1 MLDRKSEG
9 ELVDNRDVEK
19 HKKDVFRLVAM
30 LPQGSHFQLQ
40 IEEYMSDFYQRIGDL
55 PNPDFFKSAGLRGLD
70 AQRLLD
76 LLNKAFLIDDI

>member
-40 IEEYMSDFYQRIGDL
+40 IEE
-55 PNPDFFKSAGLRGLD
+55 
-70 AQRLLD
+70 
-76 LLNKAFLIDDI
+76 